1 MKQSLLKRE
10 YFKALP
16 PEEANHLF
24 SRINHNPDNVYRT
37 GFEYLMNRIP
47 VIHGDH
53 DPMKQSKL
61 MHIESIF
68 RSFAQRLSQKSWAWA
83 WVWENWPSSDKMHN
97 LVTLGID
104 QFGGELV
111 MARWNPIETSIHG
124 HECGQMIDFLVSGK
138 ARQFEYDAYS
148 DNRQRFVHQIGYSDY
163 ESMSCLSNEYNI
175 KGSASNRAI
184 IHKFIPL
191 SRCLTLHY
199 IPHHPRNG
207 KGNIFN
213 EPKN

>member
-61 MHIESIF
+61 LHIENVF
-68 RSFAQRLSQKSWAWA
+68 RDFAVKNLNAP
-83 WVWENWPSSDKMHN
+83 WVTDNWPDKNKMHN
-97 LVTLGID
+97 LVTLAID
-104 QFGGELV
+104 HSGGEIVL
-111 MARWNPIETSIHG
+111 ARWNEIETSIHG
-124 HECGQMIDFLVSGK
+124 HECGQMTDFLIAGRAK
-138 ARQFEYDAYS
+138 QIEYEVQ
-148 DNRQRFVHQIGYSDY
+148 NEKQRRVQAIGYRY
-163 ESMSCLSNEYNI
+163 YKGMSVLANDFN
-175 KGSASNRAI
+175 SASI
-184 IHKFIPL
+184 IHRFIPL
-191 SRCLTLHY
+191 SNCITIHY